1 MRIKHFIITGM
12 VFIIVAGF
20 FTFTASLE
28 YKRNLDLEKQR
39 VFDDLRM
46 IQTSLENIITSRM
59 ISSNSLA
66 AYAEMNQSF
75 TQAEYEN
82 FAKRIY
88 ANSSDVVHD
97 MTFIDRKSVV

>member
-1 MRIKHFIITGM
+1 M

-97 MTFIDRKSVV
+97 MTFITGTTDRKSVV